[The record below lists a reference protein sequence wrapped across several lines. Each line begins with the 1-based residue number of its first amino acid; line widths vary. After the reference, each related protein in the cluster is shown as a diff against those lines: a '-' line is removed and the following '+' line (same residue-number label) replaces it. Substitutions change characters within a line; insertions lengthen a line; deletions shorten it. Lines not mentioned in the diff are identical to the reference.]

1 MYILLCN
8 YESNFSEVMGV
19 FDEMKMAEEA
29 ANKFVSDN
37 TEYYL
42 SIVSI
47 EKNKIV
53 PKTVEIVVFAV

>member
-19 FDEMKMAEEA
+19 FDEMKMAEKA

-47 EKNKIV
+47 EKNKIG